1 MGGVCILKKKI
12 VITSICIVCIA
23 ALFTVHKVLS
33 FEADKAV
40 KIIDKG
46 KLLSD
51 VYTDKARYNP
61 KDSVNIT
68 IELDNKLNSNYS
80 GKLNVYYK
88 NLNKTI
94 GTKEIKV
101 EIKKGEKKSIN
112 IAWNP
117 PADDFKG
124 YMIEVYA
131 FKGINVIDSRN
142 TAVDVS
148 SNWDRF
154 PRYGYVA
161 EYPKRE
167 KDETEKIIDNLNK
180 YHINGLQFYDW
191 QNKHHKPIP
200 DTKDNTYS
208 AWKDIA
214 NRDVYYDTVKNY
226 IDAAHGKNM
235 KAANYNLIYGA
246 YTDYKQDGVKP
257 EWGIYKD
264 SEHNEQDMHQ
274 LPSGWASSIDIF
286 NPANKDWQN
295 YIFNEE
301 KKANK
306 LLNFDIFHMDT
317 LGGRGLVY
325 DYEGKEVDLPS
336 TYTEFANNAKKTL
349 GAGIVFN
356 TVNRYGLEYIAKS
369 DVDFLYSELWP
380 SENKDYNSLKET
392 VDIGY
397 ELTGGKKNTVI
408 AAYMNYGSA
417 DSKGEFNENSV
428 RLCDAAI
435 FAAGGDHIELGDTG
449 MLCKEYFPN
458 KNLTMT
464 DSLKA
469 SMRSYYDFITAYE
482 NLLRDNV
489 SEKNNKIQLQD
500 IKTSNDGKADTVWTY
515 AKGKEGYDVIHMI
528 NLLGYKWT
536 GWRDDGANYDPPE
549 FKKNIKLKYYING
562 DEIKGVYLA
571 SPDLMGGKSEK
582 LKYSVKE
589 ENEERYLEICI
600 PELQYWDMVYI
611 EKK

>member
-1 MGGVCILKKKI
+1 MKKKI

-23 ALFTVHKVLS
+23 ALFTVHKALS
-33 FEADKAV
+33 FEADKAT
-40 KIIDKG
+40 KIVDKG

-68 IELDNKLNSNYS
+68 IELDNKLNGNYS

-88 NLNKTI
+88 HLNKI
-94 GTKEIKV
+94 IDTKEMKV

-131 FKGINVIDSRN
+131 SKGTSVIDIRN

-167 KDETEKIIDNLNK
+167 KGETEKIIDNLNK

-208 AWKDIA
+208 VWKDIA

-264 SEHNEQDMHQ
+264 SEHKEQDMHQ
-274 LPSGWASSIDIF
+274 LPAGWASSIDVF

-336 TYTEFANNAKKTL
+336 TYTEFANNAKKAL
-349 GAGIVFN
+349 GTGIVFN

-380 SENKDYNSLKET
+380 SENQDYNSLKKT

-469 SMRSYYDFITAYE
+469 AMRSYYDFITAYE

-500 IKTSNDGKADTVWTY
+500 IKTSNNGKADTVWTY

-549 FKKNIKLKYYING
+549 FKKNIKLKYYIKD

-582 LKYSVKE
+582 LKYNVKE
-589 ENEERYLEICI
+589 ENGERYLEICI

-611 EKK
+611 EKE

>member
-1 MGGVCILKKKI
+1 LKKKI

-88 NLNKTI
+88 NLNKLI
-94 GTKEIKV
+94 GTKEMKV

-117 PADDFKG
+117 PANDFKG
-124 YMIEVYA
+124 YMVEVYA

-167 KDETEKIIDNLNK
+167 KGETEKIIDNLNK

-208 AWKDIA
+208 VWKDIA

-226 IDAAHGKNM
+226 IDAAHSKNM

-274 LPSGWASSIDIF
+274 LPSGWASSIDVF
-286 NPANKDWQN
+286 NPANRDWQN

-349 GAGIVFN
+349 GTGIVFN

-469 SMRSYYDFITAYE
+469 SMRNYYDFITAYE

-500 IKTSNDGKADTVWTY
+500 IKTSNNGKADTVWTY

-549 FKKNIKLKYYING
+549 LKKNIKLKYYIKD

-582 LKYSVKE
+582 LKYNVKE
-589 ENEERYLEICI
+589 ENGERYLEIYI

-611 EKK
+611 EKE

>member
-1 MGGVCILKKKI
+1 MKKKI

-88 NLNKTI
+88 NLNKLI
-94 GTKEIKV
+94 GTKEMKV

-117 PADDFKG
+117 PANDFKG
-124 YMIEVYA
+124 YMVEVYA

-167 KDETEKIIDNLNK
+167 KGETEKIIDNLNK

-226 IDAAHGKNM
+226 IDAAHSKNM

-274 LPSGWASSIDIF
+274 LPSGWASSIDVF
-286 NPANKDWQN
+286 NPANRDWQN

-349 GAGIVFN
+349 GTGIVFN

-469 SMRSYYDFITAYE
+469 SMRNYYDFITAYE

-500 IKTSNDGKADTVWTY
+500 IKTSNNGKADTVWTY

-549 FKKNIKLKYYING
+549 LKKNIKLKYYIKD

-582 LKYSVKE
+582 LKYNVKE
-589 ENEERYLEICI
+589 ENGERYLEIYI

-611 EKK
+611 EKE

>member
-1 MGGVCILKKKI
+1 MKKKI

-23 ALFTVHKVLS
+23 ALFAVHNTLS
-33 FEADKAV
+33 FEADKAT
-40 KIIDKG
+40 KIVDKG

-51 VYTDKARYNP
+51 VYTGKARYNP

-88 NLNKTI
+88 YLNKTI
-94 GTKEIKV
+94 DTKEMKV

-117 PADDFKG
+117 PDDDYKG
-124 YMIEVYA
+124 YMVEVYA
-131 FKGINVIDSRN
+131 SKGIRVVDSRN

-167 KDETEKIIDNLNK
+167 KGETEKIIDNLNK

-208 AWKDIA
+208 VWKDIA

-264 SEHNEQDMHQ
+264 SEHKEQDMHQ
-274 LPSGWASSIDIF
+274 LPEGWASSIDVF

-301 KKANK
+301 KKVNK

-336 TYTEFANNAKKTL
+336 TYTEFSNNAKKAL
-349 GAGIVFN
+349 GTGIVFN

-500 IKTSNDGKADTVWTY
+500 IKTSNNGKADTVWTY

-528 NLLGYKWT
+528 NLLGYKWA

-549 FKKNIKLKYYING
+549 FKENIKLKYYIK
-562 DEIKGVYLA
+562 DDAIKGVYLA

-589 ENEERYLEICI
+589 ENGERYLEIYI

>member
-1 MGGVCILKKKI
+1 MKKKI

-33 FEADKAV
+33 FEADKAA

-274 LPSGWASSIDIF
+274 LPSGWASSIDVF

>member
-1 MGGVCILKKKI
+1 MCILKKKI

-117 PADDFKG
+117 PANDFKG
-124 YMIEVYA
+124 YMVEVYA

-167 KDETEKIIDNLNK
+167 KGETEKIIDNLNK

-208 AWKDIA
+208 VWKDIA

-226 IDAAHGKNM
+226 IDAAHSKNM

-274 LPSGWASSIDIF
+274 LPSGWASSIDVF
-286 NPANKDWQN
+286 NPANRDWQN

-349 GAGIVFN
+349 GTGIVFN

-469 SMRSYYDFITAYE
+469 SMRNYYDFITAYE

-500 IKTSNDGKADTVWTY
+500 IKTSNNGKADTVWTY

-549 FKKNIKLKYYING
+549 LKKNIKLKYYIKD

-582 LKYSVKE
+582 LKYNVKE
-589 ENEERYLEICI
+589 ENGERYLEIYI

-611 EKK
+611 EKE

>member
-1 MGGVCILKKKI
+1 VCILKKKI

-33 FEADKAV
+33 FEADKAA

-88 NLNKTI
+88 NLNKLI
-94 GTKEIKV
+94 GTKEMKV

-117 PADDFKG
+117 PANDFKG
-124 YMIEVYA
+124 YMVEVYA

-167 KDETEKIIDNLNK
+167 KGETEKIIDNLNK

-274 LPSGWASSIDIF
+274 LPSGWASSIDVF
-286 NPANKDWQN
+286 NPANRDWQN

-349 GAGIVFN
+349 GTGIVFN

-549 FKKNIKLKYYING
+549 LKKNIKLKYYIKD

-582 LKYSVKE
+582 LKYNVKE
-589 ENEERYLEICI
+589 ENGERYLEIYI

-611 EKK
+611 EKE

>member
-1 MGGVCILKKKI
+1 MKKKI

-33 FEADKAV
+33 FEADKAA

-208 AWKDIA
+208 VWKDIA

-226 IDAAHGKNM
+226 IDAAHSKNM

-274 LPSGWASSIDIF
+274 LPSGWASSIDVF

-349 GAGIVFN
+349 GTGIVFN

-469 SMRSYYDFITAYE
+469 SMRNYYDFITAYE

-500 IKTSNDGKADTVWTY
+500 IKTSNNGKADTVWTY

-549 FKKNIKLKYYING
+549 LKKNIKLKYYIKD

-582 LKYSVKE
+582 LKYNVKE
-589 ENEERYLEICI
+589 ENGERYLEIYI

-611 EKK
+611 EKE

>member
-1 MGGVCILKKKI
+1 MKKKI

-167 KDETEKIIDNLNK
+167 KGETEKIIDNLNK

-208 AWKDIA
+208 VWKDIA

-226 IDAAHGKNM
+226 IDAAHSKNM

-274 LPSGWASSIDIF
+274 LPSGWASSIDVF
-286 NPANKDWQN
+286 NPANRDWQN

-349 GAGIVFN
+349 GTGIVFN

-469 SMRSYYDFITAYE
+469 SMRNYYDFITAYE

-500 IKTSNDGKADTVWTY
+500 IKTSNNGKADTVWTY

-549 FKKNIKLKYYING
+549 LKKNIKLKYYIKD

-582 LKYSVKE
+582 LKYNVKE
-589 ENEERYLEICI
+589 ENGERYLEIYI

-611 EKK
+611 EKE

>member
-1 MGGVCILKKKI
+1 MKKKI

-33 FEADKAV
+33 FEADKAA

-208 AWKDIA
+208 VWKDIA

-349 GAGIVFN
+349 GTGIVFN

-549 FKKNIKLKYYING
+549 FKKNIKLKYYIKD

-582 LKYSVKE
+582 LKYNVKE
-589 ENEERYLEICI
+589 ENGERYLEIYI

-611 EKK
+611 EKE

>member
-1 MGGVCILKKKI
+1 MKKKI

-88 NLNKTI
+88 NLNKLI
-94 GTKEIKV
+94 GTKEMKV

-117 PADDFKG
+117 PANDFKG
-124 YMIEVYA
+124 YMVEVYA

-167 KDETEKIIDNLNK
+167 KGETEKIIDNLNK

-208 AWKDIA
+208 VWKDIA

-226 IDAAHGKNM
+226 IDAAHSKNM

-274 LPSGWASSIDIF
+274 LPSGWASSIDVF
-286 NPANKDWQN
+286 NPANRDWQN

-349 GAGIVFN
+349 GTGIVFN

-469 SMRSYYDFITAYE
+469 SMRNYYDFITAYE

-500 IKTSNDGKADTVWTY
+500 IKTSNNGKADTVWTY

-549 FKKNIKLKYYING
+549 LKKNIKLKYYIKD

-582 LKYSVKE
+582 LKYNVKE
-589 ENEERYLEICI
+589 ENGERYLEIYI

-611 EKK
+611 EKE

>member
-1 MGGVCILKKKI
+1 MKKKI

-33 FEADKAV
+33 FEADKAA

-117 PADDFKG
+117 PANDFKG
-124 YMIEVYA
+124 YMVEVYA

-167 KDETEKIIDNLNK
+167 KGETEKIIDNLNK

-349 GAGIVFN
+349 GTGIVFN

-549 FKKNIKLKYYING
+549 LKKNIKLKYYIKD